1 MAEPAG
7 DKRTPL
13 FVFVHIPKTAG
24 TTVTGILKMN
34 EPGARTRGAA
44 NVFKGG
50 GGVKRGVTFDRLR
63 DDKGTLELDGVNVL
77 TGHFPLGMRDH
88 LPRDRD
94 VRCFTFLREPADRM
108 LSHYFQLRSI
118 EERDRAKGR
127 ERSKRETFGLA
138 PLPLDPT
145 LDDMVEGGYIHDN
158 LHTRMLCG
166 DPEPFGEV
174 TEEMLER
181 AKENL
186 REELVFFGL
195 TERFD
200 ESLVLAKRRLGL
212 ETMLYRAPGT
222 SASAGRVNPARPR
235 GDEIPDE
242 LRRSAER
249 WNRHDIELYRYAEKL
264 FDDAPELEELEFQAE
279 LAALRAAK
287 PDGEIDLKP
296 PVGFRGDEEA
306 WRILVTSR
314 LELLRG
320 ERELA
325 DIKAVIDKLGGGKE
339 EVLKNLQ
346 AFKGT
351 SKGVAGRDP
360 DGAATQVMQLLA
372 TIGTALREGTRA
384 PAESTEPSG
393 KAPSSS
399 RETAARS
406 PRASGGSGSKGA
418 RVTAGGRR
426 ATGAKRSRRRQSAKP
441 AATNEG
447 TQASSRGKRTGQ
459 RRRRAGR
466 ASTTGGSPN
475 ARGARKR
482 RRRTSDGPSHG

>member
-34 EPGARTRGAA
+34 EPGARTRAA
-44 NVFKGG
+44 GNVFKGG
-50 GGVKRGVTFDRLR
+50 GGVKRGVRFERLR
-63 DDKGTLELDGVNVL
+63 DEKGTLELDGVNVL
-77 TGHFPLGMRDH
+77 TGHFPLGMRDY

-94 VRCFTFLREPADRM
+94 VRCFTFLRDPADRM

-127 ERSKRETFGLA
+127 ERSKREDFGLA

-158 LHTRMLCG
+158 LHTRMLSG

-174 TEEMLER
+174 TDEMLER
-181 AKENL
+181 AKQNL

-200 ESLVLAKRRLGL
+200 ESLVLAKRRLGF
-212 ETMLYRAPGT
+212 ETVLYRAPGT
-222 SASAGRVNPARPR
+222 SASAGRVNATRPR
-235 GDEIPDE
+235 GDEIPDG
-242 LRRSAER
+242 LLRSAER
-249 WNRHDIELYRYAEKL
+249 RNRYDIELYGYAKEL
-264 FDDAPELEELEFQAE
+264 FDDAPELEELEFQVE

-287 PDGEIDLKP
+287 PDGEIDQEP

-314 LELLRG
+314 QDLLRG

-325 DIKAVIDKLGGGKE
+325 EIKEVIQKLGRGDD
-339 EVLKNLQ
+339 EVLKSLKV
-346 AFKGT
+346 FKGRG
-351 SKGVAGRDP
+351 KGVAGRDS
-360 DGAATQVMQLLA
+360 DAATTQVIQLLA
-372 TIGTALREGTRA
+372 RIGATLREGA
-384 PAESTEPSG
+384 
-393 KAPSSS
+393 
-399 RETAARS
+399 ETAAE
-406 PRASGGSGSKGA
+406 PKDAASDAPSQSGSSRGAADSESKGA
-418 RVTAGGRR
+418 RVTTGGRR
-426 ATGAKRSRRRQSAKP
+426 AAGPKRSRRRQSTKTAS
-441 AATNEG
+441 ADER
-447 TQASSRGKRTGQ
+447 TQAPASNRGKRTGQ

-466 ASTTGGSPN
+466 GSSTGDYPK
-475 ARGARKR
+475 ARGARKPR
-482 RRRTSDGPSHG
+482 RRSSDGPSHG